1 MAGVLSKRFRAPEN
15 SSFCAKMGV
24 DGGGGF
30 PLDRAMKK
38 PALALLIAVIAG
50 CAPAPVIPVPDAAMA
65 AKSGD
70 ELLTLQKGYGVYMA
84 QCSRCHEP
92 MMPSEISSDDWHIV
106 TPGMAWNAGISEA
119 DEAAV
124 LKYILAAKQ

>member
-1 MAGVLSKRFRAPEN
+1 
-15 SSFCAKMGV
+15 MGV
-24 DGGGGF
+24 EAGGGF
-30 PLDRAMKK
+30 PLHRGMKK
-38 PALALLIAVIAG
+38 PALALLIAAVVAG

-65 AKSGD
+65 AKSGGD
-70 ELLTLQKGYGVYMA
+70 LASLQKGYGVYMA

-92 MMPSEISSDDWHIV
+92 MMPSKVSENDWHIV
-106 TPGMAWNAGISEA
+106 TPGMAWNAGISKA